1 MPAYLTLIINNAS
14 VNEAS
19 RRPSLAK
26 QGVMEARRTSSRI
39 EAQSSS
45 RVEAQSST
53 RPDPPSGGSTRA
65 EGLEGKRAQL
75 KKMKSLMSMDDR
87 GKGEMFFRE
96 KCSNKGE
103 VLNQL
108 NKAPFLEPDNPG
120 FFHGR
125 IYKTCPPAPVVGWAC
140 SDNPR

>member
-1 MPAYLTLIINNAS
+1 
-14 VNEAS
+14 
-19 RRPSLAK
+19 
-26 QGVMEARRTSSRI
+26 MEARRTSSRI
-39 EAQSSS
+39 EAQPGSRIEGQPSSKP
-45 RVEAQSST
+45 A
-53 RPDPPSGGSTRA
+53 PPSGGSTRA

-75 KKMKSLMSMDDR
+75 RKMKSLMSMDDR

-108 NKAPFLEPDNPG
+108 NKTPFLEPDNPG

-125 IYKTCPPAPVVGWAC
+125 IYKTCPPAPVIGWAS

>member
-1 MPAYLTLIINNAS
+1 
-14 VNEAS
+14 
-19 RRPSLAK
+19 
-26 QGVMEARRTSSRI
+26 MEARRTSSRI

-45 RVEAQSST
+45 RIEAQSSS
-53 RPDPPSGGSTRA
+53 RPDPASGESTRA

-103 VLNQL
+103 VLNHL
-108 NKAPFLEPDNPG
+108 NKTPFLEPDNPG

-125 IYKTCPPAPVVGWAC
+125 IYKTCPPAPVVGWAS